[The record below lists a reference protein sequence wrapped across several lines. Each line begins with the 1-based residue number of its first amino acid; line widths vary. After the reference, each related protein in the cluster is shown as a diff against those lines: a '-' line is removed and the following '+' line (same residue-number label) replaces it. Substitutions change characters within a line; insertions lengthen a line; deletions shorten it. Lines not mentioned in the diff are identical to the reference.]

1 MFLKEVDKIET
12 EMMLG
17 LCALLGKFRKG
28 TDNGSEISS
37 RQNLVIHV
45 LTGETGNLNALGAK

>member
-1 MFLKEVDKIET
+1 M

-28 TDNGSEISS
+28 TDNGSEISF
-37 RQNLVIHV
+37 RQYLVIHV
-45 LTGETGNLNALGAK
+45 TGETGSLNALEAK